1 MLGLKKPGMIMGP
14 HSFRRNA
21 ITDTV
26 NATNGNFE
34 LVSLLYGN
42 SAKVAKNNY
51 YIGYDKQ
58 IALDALN
65 KRKFFV

>member
-1 MLGLKKPGMIMGP
+1 MIMMGP

-34 LVSLLYGN
+34 LASLLYGN
-42 SAKVAKNNY
+42 SAKVAKNNNY
-51 YIGYDKQ
+51 TGYDKQ

-65 KRKFFV
+65 KRKLVV

>member
-1 MLGLKKPGMIMGP
+1 MLGLKKTGMIMGP

-26 NATNGNFE
+26 NATNGNFK
-34 LVSLLYGN
+34 LASLIYGN

>member
-1 MLGLKKPGMIMGP
+1 MIMMGP

-34 LVSLLYGN
+34 LASLLYGN
-42 SAKVAKNNY
+42 SAKVAK
-51 YIGYDKQ
+51 I
-58 IALDALN
+58 ITIPVTTN
-65 KRKFFV
+65 KLLLTH